1 MLMRFVRKF
10 ARAKGGI
17 AATEFALIA
26 PLMITIYF
34 GITELCD
41 GLTANMKATGVASA
55 TADLIAQKKIIT
67 NADRDDVFAAVNAL
81 MYPYATNPSMKIV
94 VSSLIDNGNG
104 TVKVAWS
111 DAQHTTARTVNS
123 IVTIPSGLVTSG
135 GGGSVI
141 LAEISYD
148 YSSPAGHLIYGAF
161 TMTDKFYEKP
171 RQVAKITRTP

>member
-1 MLMRFVRKF
+1 MLMRFARKF
-10 ARAKGGI
+10 ARAKSGL

-26 PLMITIYF
+26 PVMLTIYF

-41 GLTANMKATGVASA
+41 GLTANMKSTGVASA

-67 NADRDDVFAAVNAL
+67 DADKNDIFAAVNAL
-81 MYPYATNPSMKIV
+81 MYPFPTNPSMKIV

-111 DAQHTTARTVNS
+111 DAQHTSARTVNS

-141 LAEISYD
+141 LAEITYD
-148 YSSPAGHLIYGAF
+148 YSSPAGHLIYGTM

-171 RQVAKITRTP
+171 RQTAQITRTP